1 MATVNY
7 QIRSD
12 KDHSIIY
19 VLFSADRQTNLRRK
33 TRELINPEHWNGKI
47 NAKGT
52 PKNVKSGT
60 KEFLT
65 EHENLKTRLS
75 NLSSFIFKEYQK
87 RNESE
92 IINGD
97 WLDQVINAFYND
109 GKRSI
114 ELDYIDNFLEHY
126 KTIILPFRKYKG
138 QSISYRTKQK
148 QETIVSKF
156 QEFLQTEKKR
166 LKVSDYNLAVGN
178 RFVLFLRSQNLA
190 DNTVGKYLKYTKTI
204 FRSARQENIE
214 LNDQLDEIK
223 GFTTETPTHYLT
235 ENELLQIQDLK
246 LVGNQKLELT
256 RDWLIIGCYTG
267 QRASD
272 LFTMNKNKIINI
284 NGKDYINLSQKK
296 TKTPVLVPIHDE
308 VKTILGN
315 YNGDFPPVFSAN
327 IDSSKTIFNNHLETV
342 CKLANIDRLDY
353 GRVYDKEKKHY
364 VFGQYP
370 FYKLVS
376 SHVCRRTFATMYY
389 SKIPTAIIMSVTGH
403 KTEKEF
409 LGYIGIDNN
418 TLSEQMYKY
427 WELLDQ
433 ETQIQPQP
441 SAKTAN

>member
-33 TRELINPEHWNGKI
+33 TRELVNPEHWNGKI

-52 PKNVKSGT
+52 PKNIKSGT

-87 RNESE
+87 RNENE
-92 IINGD
+92 VINGD
-97 WLDQVINAFYND
+97 WLDEVINAFYND

-114 ELDYIDNFLEHY
+114 ELDYIENYLEHY
-126 KTIILPFRKYKG
+126 KTVILPFRKYKG

-204 FRSARQENIE
+204 FKSARQENIE
-214 LNDQLDEIK
+214 LNDQIDEIK
-223 GFTTETPTHYLT
+223 GFTTDTPTHYLT
-235 ENELLQIQDLK
+235 EHELLQIQDLK
-246 LVGNQKLELT
+246 LIGNPKLELT

-267 QRASD
+267 QRAYD
-272 LFTMNKNKIINI
+272 LFSMNKNRITDT
-284 NGKDYINLSQKK
+284 NGKGYINLSQKK
-296 TKTPVLVPIHDE
+296 TKTPVAIPIHNE
-308 VKTILGN
+308 VKKILEK
-315 YNGDFPPVFSAN
+315 YNGEFPPVFSTN
-327 IDSSKTIFNNHLETV
+327 LESSKTIFNNHLETV
-342 CKLANIDRLDY
+342 CKLANIDRMDY
-353 GRVYDKEKKHY
+353 GRVYDKEKKY
-364 VFGQYP
+364 NVFGNYP
-370 FYKLVS
+370 FYQLVS
-376 SHVCRRTFATMYY
+376 SHVCRRTFSTMYY
-389 SKIPTAIIMSVTGH
+389 GKIPTAIIMSVTGH
-403 KTEKEF
+403 KTETEF
-409 LGYIGIDNN
+409 LKYIGIDNN
-418 TLSEQMYKY
+418 TLSGQMYKH
-427 WELLDQ
+427 WELLEQ
-433 ETQIQPQP
+433 ETKIQPQQ
-441 SAKTAN
+441 STKTAN